1 MTDRAE
7 LPVVDPDEVDSS
19 GADRDAADR
28 PTIGGVVLAAG
39 TSTRFGD
46 ENKLLAQID
55 GKPLVRHA
63 VRTLVDGGLDP
74 VVVVTGH
81 EAAAVDAAVDDDPVS
96 VVTTTEYTE
105 GQSASVRAGADAMAD
120 AEVDAA
126 VFLPG
131 DMPFVDPSTVRAL
144 VDAYVAGAGDALASA
159 YRGRRGNP
167 VLFDRRHFDA
177 LRALEGDVG
186 GREILVGSDDAAF
199 VAVGDRGVRID
210 IDTKA
215 ALRDH
220 R

>member
-1 MTDRAE
+1 M
-7 LPVVDPDEVDSS
+7 DPDELGLS
-19 GADRDAADR
+19 GDARETADR
-28 PTIGGVVLAAG
+28 PTVGGVVLAAG
-39 TSTRFGD
+39 TSSRFGD
-46 ENKLLAQID
+46 ENKLLAQINE
-55 GKPLVRHA
+55 KPLVRHA
-63 VRTLVDGGLDP
+63 VGTLVDSGLDP
-74 VVVVTGH
+74 VVVVTGY
-81 EAAAVDAAVDDDPVS
+81 EAAAVGAAVDAGPVS
-96 VVTTTEYTE
+96 VVTTPEYTE
-105 GQSASVRAGADAMAD
+105 GQSASVRAGANAMAD
-120 AEVDAA
+120 AQVDAA

-186 GREILVGSDDAAF
+186 GREVLIGSDDAAL
-199 VAVGDRGVRID
+199 VAVADRGVRID

-215 ALRDH
+215 TLRDH